1 MHVGVMR
8 LVLEIP
14 GARSLK
20 DKRQVVRSF
29 KERVRARLGISIAEV
44 DHNDKLQRATF
55 GVAVVSGDA
64 AVCEEQLSHVT
75 SMASSL
81 PNAILADRAVEIV
94 PFGRGGAGVRGGI
107 ESLEDEF
114 GAGGGFDEDDDED
127 EYGGNEGEHAGEAG
141 GGGDRAGEDERR
153 TDGEPDGAD
162 ENERLR

>member
-29 KERVRARLGISIAEV
+29 KERVKSRLSVSIAEV
-44 DHNDKLQRATF
+44 GHLDKLQLATF

-64 AVCEEQLSHVT
+64 AMCEELLGRVT

-81 PNAILADRAVEIV
+81 PEAILADRASEMI
-94 PFGRGGAGVRGGI
+94 PFGEGGTGVRGGI
-107 ESLEDEF
+107 EQM
-114 GAGGGFDEDDDED
+114 AGDFTDDDVE
-127 EYGGNEGEHAGEAG
+127 EGDA
-141 GGGDRAGEDERR
+141 
-153 TDGEPDGAD
+153 
-162 ENERLR
+162 

>member
-29 KERVRARLGISIAEV
+29 KERVKSRLGVSIAEV
-44 DHNDKLQRATF
+44 DHHDKLQVATL

-64 AVCEEQLSHVT
+64 AVCEELLGHVT

-81 PNAILADRAVEIV
+81 RDAVLADRASELI
-94 PFGRGGAGVRGGI
+94 PFGEGGGGVRGGI
-107 ESLEDEF
+107 EQVAGDLSEDE
-114 GAGGGFDEDDDED
+114 
-127 EYGGNEGEHAGEAG
+127 EG
-141 GGGDRAGEDERR
+141 
-153 TDGEPDGAD
+153 
-162 ENERLR
+162 